1 MKNLQIPIECSLPT
15 AEAANQALEW
25 SDLGTRLLRSDRLD
39 DGVSLTFPAEMAD
52 SVKDLAVREAEC
64 CGFLSIAT
72 SLDGQT
78 VRLEITSDNPDH
90 QPVIDVLAR
99 MIGGQ

>member
-1 MKNLQIPIECSLPT
+1 MKKLQIPIACSLT
-15 AEAANQALEW
+15 TSEAAIQALEW

-39 DGVSLTFPAEMAD
+39 HGVSLTFPVDMAE
-52 SVKDLAVREAEC
+52 SVKDLAAREAEC